1 MTIPNP
7 RCPHR
12 MQVHHIIQETP
23 DVYTLALICHDF
35 YPYKPGQYALVSI
48 GNTPDTVRAYSLSST
63 PGVSTFLSLTIRRI
77 ENGTGSQWLTREVHI
92 GDELWLSEAQGD
104 FTCADKSA
112 HSWLLVAGGCGV
124 TPVMSMYRWLQ
135 AKRPEDDVQVI
146 YCVRSEQ
153 DIIFAGEW
161 QTVPVTLVAEQGTQE
176 GILSG
181 RITATLINSVPNIAG
196 RTVMTCGPA
205 PFMTLV
211 ESLAREAGATE
222 VHKEAFFIPP
232 IKQPG
237 GGKLTFTTHSPLRNF
252 QAPVGLS
259 LLEVLEQ
266 NQVAVNSACRAGV
279 CGCCKTRITKG
290 KYQVSSTATLTEQ
303 EIAEGY
309 VLACAC
315 QPQSDL
321 ELA

>member
-48 GNTPDTVRAYSLSST
+48 GNSPDTVRAYSLSST
-63 PGVSTFLSLTIRRI
+63 PGISPFLSLTIRRI

-92 GDELWLSEAQGD
+92 GDELWLSEALGE
-104 FTCADKSA
+104 FTCADKPA
-112 HSWLLVAGGCGV
+112 HHWLLVAGGCGV

-135 AKRPEDDVQVI
+135 AKRPGDDVQVI
-146 YCVRSEQ
+146 YCARSAQ
-153 DIIFAGEW
+153 DIIFAREW
-161 QTVPVTLVAEQGTQE
+161 ETRPATLVVEQGARA
-176 GILSG
+176 GMLSG
-181 RITATLINSVPNIAG
+181 RLTAEMVNSIPNVAG

-205 PFMTLV
+205 PFMAQV
-211 ESLAREAGATE
+211 ETLAREAGATE
-222 VHKEAFFIPP
+222 IHKEVFFVPP
-232 IKQPG
+232 VNQAG
-237 GGKLTFTTHSPLRNF
+237 SGKLTFTTHSPLKNF
-252 QAPVGLS
+252 QALAGLS

-290 KYQVSSTATLTEQ
+290 KYQVSSTATLTAQ